1 MNVLNSMEDANIT
14 VLIEMAATVALAIK
28 ATN

>member
-1 MNVLNSMEDANIT
+1 MEDANIT
-14 VLIEMAATVALAIK
+14 VLIQMAATVALAIK